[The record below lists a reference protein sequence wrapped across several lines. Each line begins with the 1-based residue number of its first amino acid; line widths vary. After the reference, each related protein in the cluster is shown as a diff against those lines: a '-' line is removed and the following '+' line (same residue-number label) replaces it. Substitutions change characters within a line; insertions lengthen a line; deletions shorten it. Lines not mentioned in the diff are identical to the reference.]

1 MNKLL
6 VALIPLVL
14 TASCGTALVILG
26 AGVGIGMWIS
36 DDFAED
42 SSGEIIINAPAES
55 VFDALVAEARS
66 RPGAGEFNVKEGA
79 FRIEWVERE
88 ARIHA
93 IVKLLPQTPDFVALK
108 VSAAELG
115 VRGRADIAKEIA
127 ESVAA
132 RF

>member
-6 VALIPLVL
+6 VALLPVLL
-14 TASCGTALVILG
+14 TASCGTALVLT
-26 AGVGIGMWIS
+26 GVGVAIGIWVA

-42 SSGEIIINAPAES
+42 SSGEIIINAPADS

-66 RPGAGEFNVKEGA
+66 RPGMEQLDVKEGS
-79 FRIEWVERE
+79 FRVEWVEQE
-88 ARIHA
+88 ARVHA
-93 IVKLLPQTPDFVALK
+93 IVKLLPQTPDFVSLK

-115 VRGRADIAKEIA
+115 VRGRSDIAKEIA
-127 ESVAA
+127 ESVAG